1 MESKNSNSKN
11 NSLWVGELD
20 QSMDES
26 YLKDA
31 CKKYSNYIIF
41 IYLKLFYIDI
51 KVKNAKII
59 RDKNTHNSMGYGFI
73 EFENRTQA
81 NEALEILNGKPLP
94 NSNKTF
100 KLNWASYNTNKSS
113 QNNPNEFSIYV
124 CELNPSVKSDK
135 LRDFFKDKYKSVY
148 DAKIIIDPST
158 KISKG
163 YGFVKFHDKAESE
176 RAINEMNGQ
185 IIEGK
190 AMKTGNATYK
200 KNEKKQN
207 NNMNTNNNNNFQTD
221 FSNLQNVQNDP
232 NFLLN
237 QQYLLQQF
245 YLANGYQPNNNLAY
259 LNQLSQMM
267 SQNPQQQNLFMG
279 NGNGENNMQIPGQDI
294 NFLNNIAM
302 LQMMNNGEF
311 GNINAMMGNGENNN
325 QDSQ

>member
-1 MESKNSNSKN
+1 
-11 NSLWVGELD
+11 
-20 QSMDES
+20 
-26 YLKDA
+26 
-31 CKKYSNYIIF
+31 
-41 IYLKLFYIDI
+41 
-51 KVKNAKII
+51 
-59 RDKNTHNSMGYGFI
+59 MGYGFI
-73 EFENRTQA
+73 EFENRNQA
-81 NEALEILNGKPLP
+81 SEALEALNGKPLP

-100 KLNWASYNTNKSS
+100 KLNWASYNTNKNN

-135 LRDFFKDKYKSVY
+135 LRDFFKEKYKSVF

-200 KNEKKQN
+200 KNDKKQN
-207 NNMNTNNNNNFQTD
+207 NNINNNNNNFQSD
-221 FSNLQNVQNDP
+221 FGNLQNMQNDP
-232 NFLLN
+232 NFLMN
-237 QQYLLQQF
+237 QQYLLNF

-259 LNQLSQMM
+259 LTQLSQMM
-267 SQNPQQQNLFMG
+267 NQNPQQQNLFMN
-279 NGNGENNMQIPGQDI
+279 NGTGDNNMQIPGQDI
-294 NFLNNIAM
+294 NFLNNLAM

-311 GNINAMMGNGENNN
+311 GNINAMMGNSGENNN

>member
-1 MESKNSNSKN
+1 
-11 NSLWVGELD
+11 
-20 QSMDES
+20 
-26 YLKDA
+26 
-31 CKKYSNYIIF
+31 
-41 IYLKLFYIDI
+41 
-51 KVKNAKII
+51 
-59 RDKNTHNSMGYGFI
+59 MGYGFI

-124 CELNPSVKSDK
+124 C
-135 LRDFFKDKYKSVY
+135 
-148 DAKIIIDPST
+148 PST

>member
-1 MESKNSNSKN
+1 
-11 NSLWVGELD
+11 
-20 QSMDES
+20 
-26 YLKDA
+26 
-31 CKKYSNYIIF
+31 
-41 IYLKLFYIDI
+41 
-51 KVKNAKII
+51 
-59 RDKNTHNSMGYGFI
+59 MGYGFI

-221 FSNLQNVQNDP
+221 ISNLQNVQNDP

>member
-1 MESKNSNSKN
+1 
-11 NSLWVGELD
+11 
-20 QSMDES
+20 
-26 YLKDA
+26 
-31 CKKYSNYIIF
+31 
-41 IYLKLFYIDI
+41 
-51 KVKNAKII
+51 
-59 RDKNTHNSMGYGFI
+59 
-73 EFENRTQA
+73 
-81 NEALEILNGKPLP
+81 
-94 NSNKTF
+94 
-100 KLNWASYNTNKSS
+100 
-113 QNNPNEFSIYV
+113 
-124 CELNPSVKSDK
+124 
-135 LRDFFKDKYKSVY
+135 
-148 DAKIIIDPST
+148 
-158 KISKG
+158 
-163 YGFVKFHDKAESE
+163 
-176 RAINEMNGQ
+176 MNGQ

>member
-1 MESKNSNSKN
+1 
-11 NSLWVGELD
+11 
-20 QSMDES
+20 
-26 YLKDA
+26 
-31 CKKYSNYIIF
+31 
-41 IYLKLFYIDI
+41 
-51 KVKNAKII
+51 
-59 RDKNTHNSMGYGFI
+59 MGYGFI
-73 EFENRTQA
+73 EFENRNQA
-81 NEALEILNGKPLP
+81 SEALEALNGKPLP

-100 KLNWASYNTNKSS
+100 KLNWASYNTNKNN

-135 LRDFFKDKYKSVY
+135 LRDFFKEKYKSVF

-200 KNEKKQN
+200 KNDKKQN
-207 NNMNTNNNNNFQTD
+207 NNINNNNNNFQTD
-221 FSNLQNVQNDP
+221 FSNLQNMQNDP
-232 NFLLN
+232 NFLMN
-237 QQYLLQQF
+237 QQYLLNF
-245 YLANGYQPNNNLAY
+245 YLSNGYQPNNNLAY
-259 LNQLSQMM
+259 LTQLSQMM
-267 SQNPQQQNLFMG
+267 NQNPQQQNLFMN
-279 NGNGENNMQIPGQDI
+279 NGTGDNNMQIPGQDI
-294 NFLNNIAM
+294 NFLNNLAM

-311 GNINAMMGNGENNN
+311 GNINAMMGNSGENNN

>member
-1 MESKNSNSKN
+1 
-11 NSLWVGELD
+11 
-20 QSMDES
+20 
-26 YLKDA
+26 
-31 CKKYSNYIIF
+31 
-41 IYLKLFYIDI
+41 
-51 KVKNAKII
+51 
-59 RDKNTHNSMGYGFI
+59 MGYGFI

-81 NEALEILNGKPLP
+81 NEALETLNGKPLP

-200 KNEKKQN
+200 KNETKQN

>member
-1 MESKNSNSKN
+1 
-11 NSLWVGELD
+11 
-20 QSMDES
+20 
-26 YLKDA
+26 
-31 CKKYSNYIIF
+31 
-41 IYLKLFYIDI
+41 
-51 KVKNAKII
+51 
-59 RDKNTHNSMGYGFI
+59 MGYGFI
-73 EFENRTQA
+73 EFENRNQA
-81 NEALEILNGKPLP
+81 SEALGALNGKPLP

-100 KLNWASYNTNKSS
+100 KLNWASYNTNKNN

-135 LRDFFKDKYKSVY
+135 LRDFFKEKYKSVF

-200 KNEKKQN
+200 KNDKKQN
-207 NNMNTNNNNNFQTD
+207 NNINNNNNNFQTD
-221 FSNLQNVQNDP
+221 FGNLQNMQNDP
-232 NFLLN
+232 NFLMN
-237 QQYLLQQF
+237 QQYLLNF
-245 YLANGYQPNNNLAY
+245 YLSNGYQPNNNLAY
-259 LNQLSQMM
+259 LTQLSQMM
-267 SQNPQQQNLFMG
+267 NQNPQQQNLFMN
-279 NGNGENNMQIPGQDI
+279 NGTGDNNMQIPGQDI
-294 NFLNNIAM
+294 NFLNNLAM

-311 GNINAMMGNGENNN
+311 GNINAMMGNSGENNN

>member
-1 MESKNSNSKN
+1 
-11 NSLWVGELD
+11 
-20 QSMDES
+20 
-26 YLKDA
+26 
-31 CKKYSNYIIF
+31 
-41 IYLKLFYIDI
+41 
-51 KVKNAKII
+51 
-59 RDKNTHNSMGYGFI
+59 MGYGFI
-73 EFENRTQA
+73 EFENRNQA
-81 NEALEILNGKPLP
+81 SEALETLNGKPLP

-100 KLNWASYNTNKSS
+100 KLNWASYNTNKNN

-135 LRDFFKDKYKSVY
+135 LRDFFKEKYKSVF

-200 KNEKKQN
+200 KNDKKQN
-207 NNMNTNNNNNFQTD
+207 NNINNNNNNFQTD
-221 FSNLQNVQNDP
+221 FSNLQNMQNDP
-232 NFLLN
+232 NFLMN
-237 QQYLLQQF
+237 QQYLLNF
-245 YLANGYQPNNNLAY
+245 YLSNGYQPNNNLAY
-259 LNQLSQMM
+259 LTQLSQMM
-267 SQNPQQQNLFMG
+267 NQNPQQQNLFMN
-279 NGNGENNMQIPGQDI
+279 NGTGDNNMQIPGQDI
-294 NFLNNIAM
+294 NFLNNLAM

-311 GNINAMMGNGENNN
+311 GNINAMMGNSGENNN

>member
-1 MESKNSNSKN
+1 
-11 NSLWVGELD
+11 
-20 QSMDES
+20 
-26 YLKDA
+26 
-31 CKKYSNYIIF
+31 
-41 IYLKLFYIDI
+41 
-51 KVKNAKII
+51 
-59 RDKNTHNSMGYGFI
+59 
-73 EFENRTQA
+73 
-81 NEALEILNGKPLP
+81 LETLNGKPLP

-100 KLNWASYNTNKSS
+100 KLNWASYNTNKNN

-135 LRDFFKDKYKSVY
+135 LRDFFKEKYKSVF

-200 KNEKKQN
+200 KNDKKQN
-207 NNMNTNNNNNFQTD
+207 NNINNNNNNFQSD
-221 FSNLQNVQNDP
+221 FGNLQNMQNDP
-232 NFLLN
+232 NFLMN
-237 QQYLLQQF
+237 QQYLLNF

-259 LNQLSQMM
+259 LTQLSQMM
-267 SQNPQQQNLFMG
+267 NQNPQQQNLFMN
-279 NGNGENNMQIPGQDI
+279 NGTGDNNMQIPGQDI
-294 NFLNNIAM
+294 NFLNNLAM

-311 GNINAMMGNGENNN
+311 GNINAMMGNSGENNN

>member
-1 MESKNSNSKN
+1 
-11 NSLWVGELD
+11 
-20 QSMDES
+20 
-26 YLKDA
+26 
-31 CKKYSNYIIF
+31 
-41 IYLKLFYIDI
+41 
-51 KVKNAKII
+51 
-59 RDKNTHNSMGYGFI
+59 MGYGFI
-73 EFENRTQA
+73 EFENRNQA
-81 NEALEILNGKPLP
+81 SEALEALNGKPLP

-100 KLNWASYNTNKSS
+100 KLNWASYNTNKNN

-135 LRDFFKDKYKSVY
+135 LRDFFKEKYKSVF

-200 KNEKKQN
+200 KNDKKQN
-207 NNMNTNNNNNFQTD
+207 NNINNNNNNFQTD
-221 FSNLQNVQNDP
+221 FGNLQNMQNDP
-232 NFLLN
+232 NFLMN
-237 QQYLLQQF
+237 QQYLLNF
-245 YLANGYQPNNNLAY
+245 YLSNGYQPNNNLAY
-259 LNQLSQMM
+259 LTQLSQMM
-267 SQNPQQQNLFMG
+267 NQNPQQQNLFMN
-279 NGNGENNMQIPGQDI
+279 NGTGDNNMQIPGQDI
-294 NFLNNIAM
+294 NFLNNLAM

-311 GNINAMMGNGENNN
+311 GNINAMMGNSGENNN